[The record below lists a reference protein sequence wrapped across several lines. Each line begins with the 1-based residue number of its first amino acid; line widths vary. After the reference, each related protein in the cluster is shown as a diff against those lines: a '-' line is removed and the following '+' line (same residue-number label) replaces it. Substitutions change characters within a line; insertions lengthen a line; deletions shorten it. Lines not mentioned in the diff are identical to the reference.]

1 MTEETTTIE
10 TNSAADHVEAVEPAV
25 VDAVKKVNA
34 RRVKTERKPRARK
47 AAGSTA
53 APRPRKAAAAETAS
67 ARADA
72 ADAFKTEDKTMNFD
86 ATNWT
91 NLQPF
96 ATLPGA
102 DRFQNLFAEAGSKGQ
117 EALEK
122 SRRNAEEL
130 AELTRANVEAA
141 VEAGKIAANGAKSVG
156 EDALQRVREGLEQNV
171 AEFKNLAQASSP
183 TEFFQLQSEIAKQ
196 NFDRMVASFSQLTEA
211 SVKLAG
217 EALQPLSNR
226 AALNAEKINELT
238 A

>member
-1 MTEETTTIE
+1 MTEQTTTIE
-10 TNSAADHVEAVEPAV
+10 TNSAVDHVEAVEPAV
-25 VDAVKKVNA
+25 VNAVKKVNA

-47 AAGSTA
+47 AATTA
-53 APRPRKAAAAETAS
+53 TQPRAAKAAAPVQKDT
-67 ARADA
+67 
-72 ADAFKTEDKTMNFD
+72 TMNFD

-96 ATLPGA
+96 AALPGA
-102 DRFQNLFAEAGSKGQ
+102 DRFQTLFAEAGSKGQ
-117 EALEK
+117 EAIEK
-122 SRRNAEEL
+122 GRRTAEEL

-141 VEAGKIAANGAKSVG
+141 VEAGKIAATGAKSVG

-183 TEFFQLQSEIAKQ
+183 SEFFQLQSEIAKQ

-226 AALNAEKINELT
+226 AALNAEKIKELT